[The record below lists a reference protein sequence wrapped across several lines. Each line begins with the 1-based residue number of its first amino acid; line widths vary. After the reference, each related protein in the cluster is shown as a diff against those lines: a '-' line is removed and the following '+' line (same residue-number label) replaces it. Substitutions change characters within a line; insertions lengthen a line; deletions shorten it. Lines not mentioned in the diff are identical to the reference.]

1 MKYIL
6 IFVIKERLLILL
18 IYFIYGDAMKEYFD
32 FFNCE
37 TNSEKVWCSIGNLR
51 EHLMAR
57 EKLLSKIFNVANIG
71 ISIVSEEG
79 LYEFVNDVY
88 SSIYGYSREELLGQ
102 SFTLVVEEGKKD
114 EALKTHKDFIL
125 GKTEYKSEWKGI
137 QKQGKPIHLYISAG
151 CISMKDGKKYKV
163 TAVAD
168 VTEMKE
174 ANQRFNLVSSAFS
187 NASEGICF
195 TSSNPSEIVYCNE
208 AFRKITQ
215 VHEEDFHSRSN
226 NLLKC
231 SLENNEF
238 HKNIYNKL
246 HKDGIW
252 HGKVRAKRPSG
263 EGYIMD
269 ITINTIK
276 NSYQEI
282 TNYVA
287 IINEITD
294 KIKDKERIKYLS
306 TYSSLTNLPNR
317 QIFENKVDKA
327 TTIAS
332 KLKEELALVIV
343 DIDRFKSV
351 NDTYGLNVGDMLL
364 KAIGARI
371 KNSLL
376 NKGVLSYLGEDHF
389 GILIENVEEIDC
401 VVKIAEDIQR
411 VISKGFNLHN
421 ATIDIT
427 SSIGISIF
435 PNRNHN
441 PQDLL
446 IEAEKAVLE
455 AKNYGRNCIKI
466 FTEEMNKKFLRKTQ
480 IENELKTCIEKN
492 ELFLVYQPQ
501 IELKEESMVGVEAL
515 LRWKNSKLGLISP
528 FEFIPIAEEMGMID
542 KIGRWVIKNVC
553 YQIKK
558 WEVTG
563 IPFFKVAINISPLQL
578 KSRSICKFIKNT
590 IAENSIDA
598 RMLELEITEGCM
610 IQDIEKSISIFS
622 ELKEIGIKIAI
633 DDFGTG
639 YSSLSYLRKIPINKI
654 KIDRS
659 FIMDLNYKQ
668 ESSIITK
675 TIIVMGKNLGY
686 KVIAEGVENKH
697 QLQVLKDNGC
707 DEVQGYYYSK
717 PLMPEELERFIKIRQ
732 NNH

>member
-1 MKYIL
+1 
-6 IFVIKERLLILL
+6 
-18 IYFIYGDAMKEYFD
+18 MKEYFD

-37 TNSEKVWCSIGNLR
+37 TNSDKVWCSIGNLR

-57 EKLLSKIFNVANIG
+57 ERLLNEIFNVANIG
-71 ISIVSEEG
+71 ISITNEEG
-79 LYEFVNDVY
+79 LYEFVNDAY
-88 SSIYGYSREELLGQ
+88 SRIYGYSSKELLGK
-102 SFTLVVEEGKKD
+102 SFTLVLEEGKRE
-114 EALKTHKDFIL
+114 EALKTHKEFIL
-125 GKTEYKSEWKGI
+125 GKTQYKYECKGI
-137 QKQGKPIHLYISAG
+137 QKEGKPIDLYISVG
-151 CISMKDGKKYKV
+151 CISMEDGQKYKV

-174 ANQRFNLVSSAFS
+174 ANQKFNLVLSAFS

-195 TSSNPSEIVYCNE
+195 TSSDPSEIIYSNE

-215 VHEEDFHSRSN
+215 IDEEVFPSRDN
-226 NLLKC
+226 NLFKY
-231 SLENNEF
+231 SLENSEF
-238 HKNIYNKL
+238 HKNIFNKL

-252 HGKVRAKRPSG
+252 HGKLRAKRPNG

-269 ITINTIK
+269 STINAIK

-317 QIFENKVDKA
+317 QMFESKVDMA
-327 TTIAS
+327 TIIAS
-332 KLKEELALVIV
+332 KLKEKLALIIV

-376 NKGVLSYLGEDHF
+376 NKGTLSYLGEDHF
-389 GILIENVEEIDC
+389 GILIENVDEIEY

-421 ATIDIT
+421 AAIDIT

-455 AKNYGRNCIKI
+455 AKDYGRNCIKI
-466 FTEEMNKKFLRKTQ
+466 FTEEMNNKFLRKTQ
-480 IENELKTCIEKN
+480 IENELKTCIERN

-501 IELKEESMVGVEAL
+501 IDLKNEDMVGVEAL
-515 LRWKNSKLGLISP
+515 LRWRSSKLGIIPP

-558 WEVTG
+558 WQVTG
-563 IPFFKVAINISPLQL
+563 MPFFKVAINISPLQL
-578 KSRSICKFIKNT
+578 KSKSICKFIKST

-598 RMLELEITEGCM
+598 SVLELEITESSM
-610 IQDIEKSISIFS
+610 MQDIEKSISIFS

-659 FIMDLNYKQ
+659 FIIDLSHKQ

-675 TIIVMGKNLGY
+675 TIIDMGKNLGY
-686 KVIAEGVENKH
+686 KVIAEGVENQY

-707 DEVQGYYYSK
+707 DEVQGYYFSK
-717 PLMPEELERFIKIRQ
+717 PLMPEKLEGFIKTKQ
-732 NNH
+732 NNY